1 MVGLLKLKGTNILV
15 SGGIDFYFGDI
26 EFEGG
31 ILMNS
36 KVENFL
42 KLVQENPDLRIVPM
56 VDCEIVADDTHS
68 WWLGDWGRSEI
79 NEIYSGRDHVH
90 FKDDDQEDV
99 LCDMVGCSYAE
110 TKDGRDIYEL
120 SDEEW
125 DALFNSIEWEKVI
138 VVYIT
143 T

>member
-1 MVGLLKLKGTNILV
+1 
-15 SGGIDFYFGDI
+15 
-26 EFEGG
+26 
-31 ILMNS
+31 MNS

-56 VDCEIVADDTHS
+56 VNEEIVADDSNT
-68 WWLGDWGRSEI
+68 WWIGEWGHSEI
-79 NEIYSGRDHVH
+79 NEIYRGREYIH
-90 FKDDDQEDV
+90 FKDDDQEDT
-99 LCDMVGCSYAE
+99 LIDMVGCPYAT

-120 SDEEW
+120 SDEDW